1 MDKHRFFGLIAGF
14 MMTVMF
20 SLSFCAPS
28 WAENNRMI
36 PAQDTKIN
44 VLPGIHVEVGE
55 EVYFDGSRRLPIRSP
70 TTATAGDSVLTLWC
84 VKPLRIIIYLPP
96 GYGYDNGDGKIV
108 PLHNWKNIKGGAIN
122 YETGELALEFN
133 NNAPL
138 GKGFIQVA
146 YAVKDRPIRTITGSK
161 GVFRDTL
168 ERNAVRIYRVQKD
181 QQ

>member
-84 VKPLRIIIYLPP
+84 VKPLRLLYICRQGMDTTTAMERLFPC
-96 GYGYDNGDGKIV
+96 
-108 PLHNWKNIKGGAIN
+108 
-122 YETGELALEFN
+122 
-133 NNAPL
+133 
-138 GKGFIQVA
+138 
-146 YAVKDRPIRTITGSK
+146 ITGRTS
-161 GVFRDTL
+161 RA
-168 ERNAVRIYRVQKD
+168 EP
-181 QQ
+181 